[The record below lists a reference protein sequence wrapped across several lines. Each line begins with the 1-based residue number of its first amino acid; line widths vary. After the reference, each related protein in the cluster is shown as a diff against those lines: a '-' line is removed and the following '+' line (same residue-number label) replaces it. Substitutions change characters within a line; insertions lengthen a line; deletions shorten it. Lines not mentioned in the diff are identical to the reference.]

1 MTERVITF
9 ASPICSLRNF
19 SSGSSTQM
27 IAFCTYKQQFTIT
40 CKTYSSHRMPNI
52 NYISNSYRY
61 VNATNVKFQTK
72 KNSSSLPPLRIH
84 KLSQEMML
92 QRSYRWYIR
101 TAKPHYSSWNFS
113 QM

>member
-40 CKTYSSHRMPNI
+40 CKTIQVTQCQTLTTS
-52 NYISNSYRY
+52 
-61 VNATNVKFQTK
+61 ATV
-72 KNSSSLPPLRIH
+72 RDVCD
-84 KLSQEMML
+84 MWML
-92 QRSYRWYIR
+92 Q
-101 TAKPHYSSWNFS
+101 
-113 QM
+113 M